1 MQRSI
6 EIERRDG
13 EAGFTLIE
21 TLVAIVVLVFGLIAV
36 TNLLLVGATNNSVA
50 NQGTAATAVA
60 TQQMETLK
68 AQRFASLVPG
78 GDLDAD
84 AAGYFLNQIVEG
96 VGTIN
101 VRWTIVEP
109 EDEPQLR
116 MITVRAEGLG
126 PMVRMRSRVELTT
139 IRSCTGDLESGC
151 PAP

>member
-6 EIERRDG
+6 EIERQDG

-68 AQRFASLVPG
+68 AQRFADLVPG
-78 GDLDAD
+78 GDLDTD
-84 AAGYFLNQIVEG
+84 ANGYFANPIVEG
-96 VGTIN
+96 VGVIS
-101 VRWTIVEP
+101 VRWVITMP

-116 MITVRAEGLG
+116 MITVQAEGMG
-126 PMVRMRSRVELTT
+126 PMVRMRSRVQLTT

>member
-1 MQRSI
+1 MKRAI

-60 TQQMETLK
+60 TQQMEILK
-68 AQRFASLVPG
+68 AQRFAGLVPG
-78 GDLDAD
+78 GDLAAD
-84 AAGYFLNQIVEG
+84 APGYFATPVVEG
-96 VGTIN
+96 VGVIN
-101 VRWTIVEP
+101 VRWTIVMP
-109 EDEPQLR
+109 ADEPQLR
-116 MITVRAEGLG
+116 MITVQAEGMG
-126 PMVRMRSRVELTT
+126 PMVRMRSRVQLTT
-139 IRSCTGDLESGC
+139 IRSCTAAVDQGC

>member
-1 MQRSI
+1 MQRAI

-60 TQQMETLK
+60 TQQMEALK
-68 AQRFASLVPG
+68 AQRFASLIPG
-78 GDLDAD
+78 GDLDSD
-84 AAGYFLNQIVEG
+84 APGYFDNPGIEG

-101 VRWTIVEP
+101 VRWTITEP

>member
-1 MQRSI
+1 MQRAI

-68 AQRFASLVPG
+68 ARRFTELAPG
-78 GDLDAD
+78 GDLGSDVND
-84 AAGYFLNQIVEG
+84 YSDNVVVEG

-101 VRWTIVEP
+101 VRWTVVMP

-116 MITVRAEGLG
+116 LITVQAEGLG
-126 PMVRMRSRVELTT
+126 PMVRMRSRVQLTT
-139 IRSCTGDLESGC
+139 VRSCTGDLESGC